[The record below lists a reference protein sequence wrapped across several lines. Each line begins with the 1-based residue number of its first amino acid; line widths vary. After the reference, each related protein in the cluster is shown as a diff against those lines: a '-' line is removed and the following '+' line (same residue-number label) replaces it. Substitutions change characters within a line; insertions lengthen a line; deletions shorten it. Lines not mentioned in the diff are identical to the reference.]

1 MNAEK
6 SPGRRLECARK
17 LKNIGVEYYMEC
29 VMAKQ
34 QGRPLAWITSGFPVE
49 LVYAMDV
56 IPFYPENYGT
66 LCGSRKVSGE
76 LCQMAEAR
84 GYSQDLCSYARC
96 TLGSMY
102 ENAGP
107 LNGLPAPD
115 MILTARNICHTV
127 IKWWEAVARYYNCP
141 LFVLDTP
148 FVQGGLTGHQ
158 VRYVREQ
165 IMEMI
170 GFLERHTGREF
181 NMDRFMEVIGRSNQ
195 GTALWREIQLLR
207 KASPCP
213 VSALDMFTCM
223 FPIVTLRGTAACVD
237 FYREMRDELADR
249 VARGV
254 GVLEEDRYRLM
265 WDNIAIWYNFQ
276 FYDYIHSRGG
286 VFVGETYTSAWG
298 VYQFDQS
305 GSGDLF
311 DSLVRSYSMALLN
324 IDLDLR
330 FGQMADM
337 IREYGVEG
345 LILHSNRSCKTYSL
359 GQLGLARR
367 VQNELGVPVL
377 IIEADM
383 TDPRAFAEGPTRTRV
398 DAFLELLSE
407 RKAR

>member
-1 MNAEK
+1 MEKK
-6 SPGRRLECARK
+6 SPGKRLESAGK
-17 LKNIGVEYYMEC
+17 LKTIGFEYYKDSL
-29 VMAKQ
+29 MAKQ
-34 QGRPLAWITSGFPVE
+34 QGQPVAWVTSGFPVE

-56 IPFYPENYGT
+56 FPFYPENYGT

-96 TLGSMY
+96 TMGSVF

-107 LNGLPAPD
+107 LPSLPAPD
-115 MILTARNICHTV
+115 MVLTARNICHTV
-127 IKWWEAVARYYNCP
+127 IKWWEAVARHYGCP

-148 FVQGGLTGHQ
+148 FVQGNLTDHQ
-158 VRYVREQ
+158 VRFVRGQLLELV
-165 IMEMI
+165 E
-170 GFLERHTGREF
+170 FLERHTGRKF
-181 NMDRFMEVIGRSNQ
+181 DMDKFMEVISLANEGVS
-195 GTALWREIQLLR
+195 LWREIQTLR

-213 VSALDMFTCM
+213 LSALDMFTGM
-223 FPIVTLRGTAACVD
+223 FPIVTLRGTRTCVD

-249 VARGV
+249 VESGV
-254 GVLEEDRYRLM
+254 GVLEEDKFRLM

-298 VYQFDQS
+298 VYQFDES
-305 GSGDLF
+305 SSGDVF
-311 DSLVRSYSMALLN
+311 DSMARSYSKALLN

-337 IREYGVEG
+337 IREYNVDG

-367 VQNELGVPVL
+367 VQNELGVPAL
-377 IIEADM
+377 LIEADM
-383 TDPRAFAEGPTRTRV
+383 TDPRAFAEEAARTRV
-398 DAFLELLSE
+398 EAFLELLGE
-407 RKAR
+407 RKSG

>member
-1 MNAEK
+1 MDKK
-6 SPGRRLECARK
+6 SPGRRLECAKK
-17 LKNIGVEYYMEC
+17 LKTLGFEYYLGSLA
-29 VMAKQ
+29 AKQ
-34 QGRPLAWITSGFPVE
+34 QGQPVAWITSGFPVE

-56 IPFYPENYGT
+56 FPFYPENYGT
-66 LCGSRKVSGE
+66 LCGARKVSGE
-76 LCQMAEAR
+76 LCQAAEAR

-96 TLGSMY
+96 TLGTMF
-102 ENAGP
+102 ENSGP

-148 FVQGGLTGHQ
+148 FVQGAPTDHQ
-158 VRYVREQ
+158 VAYVKEQ
-165 IMEMI
+165 LVEMI

-181 NMDRFMEVIGRSNQ
+181 SMEKFMEVIGRANR
-195 GTALWREIQLLR
+195 GVDLWREVQQLR

-213 VSALDMFTCM
+213 LSALDMFTGM
-223 FPIVTLRGTAACVD
+223 FPIVTLRGTAACED
-237 FYREMRDELADR
+237 FYREMRDELAGR
-249 VARGV
+249 VAAGV

-298 VYQFDQS
+298 VYRFDQS
-305 GSGDLF
+305 AGGDVF
-311 DSLVRSYSMALLN
+311 DSVARNYLVTILN

-330 FGQMADM
+330 FGQMAEM
-337 IREYGVEG
+337 IREYRVDG

-367 VQNELGVPVL
+367 VRNELGVPAL

-383 TDPRAFAEGPTRTRV
+383 TDPRAFAEGPSRTRV
-398 DAFLELLSE
+398 DAFLELISE
-407 RKAR
+407 KKAV

>member
-1 MNAEK
+1 MEKK
-6 SPGRRLECARK
+6 SPGKRLESAGK
-17 LKNIGVEYYMEC
+17 LKTIGFEYYKDSL
-29 VMAKQ
+29 MAKQ
-34 QGRPLAWITSGFPVE
+34 QGQPVAWVTSGFPVE

-56 IPFYPENYGT
+56 FPFYPENYGT

-96 TLGSMY
+96 TMGSVF

-107 LNGLPAPD
+107 LPSLPAPD
-115 MILTARNICHTV
+115 MVLTARNICHTV
-127 IKWWEAVARYYNCP
+127 IKWWEAVARHYGCP

-148 FVQGGLTGHQ
+148 FVQGNLTDHQ
-158 VRYVREQ
+158 VRFVRGQLLELV
-165 IMEMI
+165 E
-170 GFLERHTGREF
+170 FLERHTGRKF
-181 NMDRFMEVIGRSNQ
+181 DMDKFMEVISLANEGVS
-195 GTALWREIQLLR
+195 LWREIQTLR

-213 VSALDMFTCM
+213 LSALDMFTGM
-223 FPIVTLRGTAACVD
+223 FPIVTLRGTRTCVD

-249 VARGV
+249 VESGV
-254 GVLEEDRYRLM
+254 GVLEEDKFRLM

-298 VYQFDQS
+298 VYQFDES
-305 GSGDLF
+305 SSGDVF
-311 DSLVRSYSMALLN
+311 DSMARSYSKALLN

-337 IREYGVEG
+337 IREYNVDG

-367 VQNELGVPVL
+367 VQNELGVPAL
-377 IIEADM
+377 LIEADM
-383 TDPRAFAEGPTRTRV
+383 TDPRAFAEEATRTRV
-398 DAFLELLSE
+398 EAFLELLGE
-407 RKAR
+407 RKSG

>member
-1 MNAEK
+1 MDK
-6 SPGRRLECARK
+6 SSPGRRLECAKK
-17 LKNIGVEYYMEC
+17 LKTIGFEYYMEC
-29 VMAKQ
+29 LTAGQ
-34 QGRPLAWITSGFPVE
+34 QGRKLAWITSGFPVE

-66 LCGSRKVSGE
+66 LCGTRKVSGD

-96 TLGSMY
+96 TLGSMF
-102 ENAGP
+102 ENTGP

-127 IKWWEAVARYYNCP
+127 IKWWEAVARYYDCP

-148 FVQGGLTGHQ
+148 FVQGELTDHQ

-165 IMEMI
+165 IMELI

-181 NMDRFMEVIGRSNQ
+181 SMEKFMEVIGHANR
-195 GTALWREIQLLR
+195 GVKLWREIQELR

-213 VSALDMFTCM
+213 LSALDMFTGM
-223 FPIVTLRGTAACVD
+223 FPVVTLRGTAACAD
-237 FYREMRDELADR
+237 FYQEMRDELAAR
-249 VARGV
+249 VASGA
-254 GVLEEDRYRLM
+254 GVLEKDKYRLM

-298 VYQFDQS
+298 VYQFDMS
-305 GSGDLF
+305 GSGDIF
-311 DSLVRSYSMALLN
+311 DNVARRYSITLLN
-324 IDLDLR
+324 IDLDRR
-330 FGQMADM
+330 FRQIAEM
-337 IREYGVEG
+337 IRDYDVEG
-345 LILHSNRSCKTYSL
+345 LVLHSNRSCKTYSL
-359 GQLGLARR
+359 GQMGLARR
-367 VQNELGVPVL
+367 VQSELGVPTL
-377 IIEADM
+377 LIEADM
-383 TDPRAFAEGPTRTRV
+383 TDPRAFAEGPTKTRV
-398 DAFLELLSE
+398 DAFLELLEE